1 MWYYVY
7 VPVHIP
13 RDWKLQAI
21 TCMQIFLYFQKTL
34 PSYEPPKWVQ
44 EIPSYETPEISNYI
58 QSAKPPPPPPPPKRK
73 RSKTSKALK
82 FIKSLL
88 KKPAHDL
95 KKFKLN
101 LLEKKKKILKAKNK
115 NKVKPFKPSPVDP
128 TPDFSGGSIG
138 GSDWTPL
145 LNRDY
150 QIYEAIPSLGNQ

>member
-1 MWYYVY
+1 MY
-7 VPVHIP
+7 
-13 RDWKLQAI
+13 LAI
-21 TCMQIFLYFQKTL
+21 SQCTTHFFILIYFYFQKTL

-44 EIPSYETPEISNYI
+44 EIPSYETVPQISNSI
-58 QSAKPPPPPPPPKRK
+58 SAKPPPPPPPPKRK
-73 RSKTSKALK
+73 RSKASKALK

-115 NKVKPFKPSPVDP
+115 NKFKPFKPSPIDP

-138 GSDWTPL
+138 GDSDWTPL